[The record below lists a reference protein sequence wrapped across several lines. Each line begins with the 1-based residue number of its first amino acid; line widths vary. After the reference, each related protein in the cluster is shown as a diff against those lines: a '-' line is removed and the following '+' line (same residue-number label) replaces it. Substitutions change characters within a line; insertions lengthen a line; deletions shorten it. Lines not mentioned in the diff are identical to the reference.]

1 MGMMKEFKEFAM
13 RGNLVDLAVGVVIG
27 GAFGKVVSGF
37 IDGMVMP
44 LIGMVTGGV
53 DFNNMYV
60 SLSDKVTEAMVAN
73 PQLPIA
79 DAKALGPVIAYGSF
93 ITVLIDFLVVA
104 FVVFMVIK
112 GMNRMKKKQE
122 EAPAAPAAPPAPS
135 KEEILLTEIRDALVK
150 RNS

>member
-1 MGMMKEFKEFAM
+1 M

-44 LIGMVTGGV
+44 LIGMLTGGASF
-53 DFNNMYV
+53 DNKFI
-60 SLSDKVTEAMVAN
+60 SLSDKVTAALIAN
-73 PQLPIA
+73 PQLTLA
-79 DAKALGPVIAYGSF
+79 EAKAEGPVLAWGAF

-150 RNS
+150 QNK

>member
-44 LIGMVTGGV
+44 LIGMLGGA
-53 DFNNMYV
+53 DFNNMYI
-60 SLSDKVTEAMVAN
+60 SLSDKVDAAQAASETI
-73 PQLPIA
+73 LPIVE
-79 DAKALGPVIAYGSF
+79 AKKLGPVLAYGTF
-93 ITVLIDFLVVA
+93 ITVLIDFIVVA

-122 EAPAAPAAPPAPS
+122 AAPAAPAAPPAPS

-150 RNS
+150 QNS